1 MACHWN
7 YRIPARWLY
16 LVHKLPVADAGRIC
30 HPSKMTSDDP
40 FGRRPHSVVEEFYRR
55 EKQRSDLIKQALGP
69 TYALQQQMNALK
81 PHLGLMSEMQNAG
94 LLGAVDQARKLH
106 AEEFRSLNLLM
117 SSQRLSGVTQA
128 AMALSQHNDGLLSN
142 IRNLSR
148 SFDTGI
154 LATAKALQDNNSVLA
169 AAMAASKWQDQWK
182 SLAEQLSPG
191 LLALRATAERAMI
204 LDMATLRAT
213 AEHLHGS
220 VAYIAAQQVIE
231 AQELAEALTHAE
243 TPDESAKL
251 FVAFVAAIAAI
262 FKALGDNTLDELR
275 RQGLLG
281 LLVITMTI
289 MALPQLQPDPGM
301 TAEEQQAYSELQE
314 KVDDLQDS
322 LRELIEAEG
331 ELSGEYVASL
341 PRGELARKANIR
353 SGPSGSAARIMVADA
368 GTPIAVVKSE
378 KRWRLVVYRDPLTE
392 QLAQGW
398 VYEMLVAM
406 VGDDQS

>member
-1 MACHWN
+1 MSSN
-7 YRIPARWLY
+7 N
-16 LVHKLPVADAGRIC
+16 
-30 HPSKMTSDDP
+30 P
-40 FGRRPHSVVEEFYRR
+40 FGGRPYSVVEEAYRR
-55 EKQRSDLIKQALGP
+55 EKERSDLIRQALGP

-81 PHLGLMSEMQNAG
+81 PHLGLMSQMQDTGILTA
-94 LLGAVDQARKLH
+94 AERARKLY
-106 AEEFRSLNLLM
+106 AEEFKSLNLLM

-154 LATAKALQDNNSVLA
+154 LATAKALQGSNSVLA
-169 AAMAASKWQDQWK
+169 TAMATSKWQDQWK

-191 LLALRATAERAMI
+191 LLALRVTAERAMM

-213 AEHLHGS
+213 AEHLQDS
-220 VAYIAAQQVIE
+220 AVYIAAQQAIE

-243 TPDESAKL
+243 TPDESARL
-251 FVAFVAAIAAI
+251 FVAFVAAISAI
-262 FKALGDNTLDELR
+262 FNRLGENTVDELR

-281 LLVITMTI
+281 LLVIAMTI

-301 TAEEQQAYSELQE
+301 PPEERQAYSEIQE

-322 LRELIEAEG
+322 LRELVEAEG
-331 ELSGEYVASL
+331 ALSEEYVASL
-341 PRGELARKANIR
+341 PRAQLARKANIR
-353 SGPSGSAARIMVADA
+353 SAPSRSANPILVADA
-368 GTPIAVVKSE
+368 GTPIAVVQRE
-378 KRWRLVVYRDPLTE
+378 KRWRLVVYRDPLTD

-398 VYEMLVAM
+398 IYETLIIML
-406 VGDDQS
+406 DD

>member
-94 LLGAVDQARKLH
+94 ILGAVDQARKLH

-154 LATAKALQDNNSVLA
+154 LATAKALQGNNSVLA

-220 VAYIAAQQVIE
+220 AAYIAAQQVIE

-251 FVAFVAAIAAI
+251 FVAFVAAIAGI
-262 FKALGDNTLDELR
+262 FKALGDNTVDELR

-368 GTPIAVVKSE
+368 GTLIAVVKSE

-398 VYEMLVAM
+398 VYETLVAM